1 MCERPF
7 MQSCR
12 RLSSDPGKKFQSIRC
27 CRVWN
32 GRTRG
37 ELLLHTTNTI
47 SDHFA
52 VRRKQVSADTD
63 SWFRIVSGII
73 SPGLCSYSAP
83 RIPDRGPECCDDR
96 YVAPLSRVALRAY
109 LQNYTCPIFTNF
121 LLVTYC
127 RGSVPVWR
135 CCDTLCTSGFTDDVI
150 FVHNGQE

>member
-1 MCERPF
+1 MNGPLCSRAVDSRPI
-7 MQSCR
+7 
-12 RLSSDPGKKFQSIRC
+12 PGKNFNRFGAAGCGTDGHVANCCYTRRIR
-27 CRVWN
+27 
-32 GRTRG
+32 
-37 ELLLHTTNTI
+37 
-47 SDHFA
+47 
-52 VRRKQVSADTD
+52 
-63 SWFRIVSGII
+63 FRII
-73 SPGLCSYSAP
+73 SLYDANRFQLTLTAGFALSLESSLPVFVHTPPP